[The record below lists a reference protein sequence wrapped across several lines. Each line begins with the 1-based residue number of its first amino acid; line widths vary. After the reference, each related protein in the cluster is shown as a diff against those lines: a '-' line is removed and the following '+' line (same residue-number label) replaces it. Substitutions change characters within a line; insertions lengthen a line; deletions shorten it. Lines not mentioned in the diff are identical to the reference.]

1 MIHVHV
7 NVLEVALFLA
17 LVLRIGL
24 VLFLLPFFSGQQVP
38 AMIKAGACFS
48 ISLLLYPSLK
58 DVVQPVPLDMT
69 GLVLVVV
76 AELIIGMLLALSCV
90 LILAA
95 FQHAGEGI
103 SFQMG
108 LGFAQVADP
117 HTGNQVTMLSRW
129 FNLLGLLLFFSLD
142 GHHYLLR
149 AIVGS
154 FHTIPLGAGV
164 LTPLNYERMI
174 ALSAEVFVIAVKL
187 AAPVMVV
194 ILMLQF
200 GLGLMGKFAPQM
212 NILMTSFPLSIMLGL
227 LFLGFSVMVV
237 GDAMTQILGHMVRF
251 IFALARLPS

>member
-95 FQHAGEGI
+95 FQHAGEVI

-129 FNLLGLLLFFSLD
+129 FNLLGLLLFFSLN

>member
-1 MIHVHV
+1 MIHIHV
-7 NVLEVALFLA
+7 SVPEVALFLA

-24 VLFLLPFFSGQQVP
+24 ILFLLPFFSGQQVP

-58 DVVQPVPLDMT
+58 DVVQPVPLDMAS
-69 GLVLVVV
+69 LVMMVL
-76 AELIIGMLLALSCV
+76 AELIIGMLLALGCV

-95 FQHAGEGI
+95 FQHAGEVI

-117 HTGNQVTMLSRW
+117 QTGSQVTILSRW

-142 GHHYLLR
+142 GHHHLLR
-149 AIVGS
+149 AMVGS
-154 FHTIPLGAGV
+154 FHTIPLGTGV

-174 ALSAEVFVIAVKL
+174 ALSGEIFVIALKL

-194 ILMLQF
+194 ILLLQF

-227 LFLGFSVMVV
+227 LFLGFSVTVV
-237 GDAMTQILGHMVRF
+237 GDVMSQSLGHMVRF
-251 IFALARLPS
+251 LLALTRFPP